1 MGPSN
6 TESID
11 FGTTI
16 YAKDIEV
23 EPRDVLRVY
32 FATSLSGELGWQFEK
47 IRMFAGKL
55 DWNPS
60 AGDKNV
66 EHYHP
71 ISAVLRHTPCV
82 NPWK

>member
-1 MGPSN
+1 VN
-6 TESID
+6 R
-11 FGTTI
+11 TTLIAHQRADPELFSI
-16 YAKDIEV
+16 YAKDVEV

-60 AGDKNV
+60 TGDKNV
-66 EHYHP
+66 E
-71 ISAVLRHTPCV
+71 LWCQ
-82 NPWK
+82 